1 MRRSAVRKP
10 FFVLISPQD
19 RLLPCGGRHESCS
32 VSRVGRLEW
41 GLRLIMGS
49 SVSTTP
55 LHVIVL
61 AAGEGKRMKSAR
73 PKVLMPLAGRPMLAH
88 VLDTARA
95 LQPARI
101 HIVYGHLG
109 EQVAAA
115 LTDLGD
121 LGWVHQAEQR
131 GTGHAVR
138 LAMPDVPDDARV
150 LVLYG
155 DVPLIHTQTLRDLLA
170 LEVPLAALVTQLD
183 NPYGYGRVVR
193 DGIGRVRAIIEEKDC
208 TPEQRA
214 ITWINSGILAADAGR
229 LRAWIE
235 NLTDAN
241 AQREYYL
248 TDVFAQAND
257 EGDPAAASTCVNPQE
272 VFGANDAWQLAAL
285 ERMYQRARAT
295 KLAAAGVRFADPVR
309 FDVRGEVT
317 VGRDVEI
324 DVDVILEGLVE
335 LGDDVRIGPFSRVR
349 NSTLAAG
356 TVVHSH
362 CNLDGVVTHGPCDI
376 GPFARLRP
384 GTELGAGVRI
394 GNFVE
399 TKKAHLGRNSKANH
413 LSYLG
418 DAEIGA
424 DVNVGAGTITCNYD
438 GVNKQVTTIEDGVFI
453 GSNTALIAP
462 VKIGRE
468 ATIGAGSVIGNEAPA
483 GQLSVARA
491 RQVTIAGW
499 RRPKKKS

>member
-1 MRRSAVRKP
+1 VA
-10 FFVLISPQD
+10 
-19 RLLPCGGRHESCS
+19 G
-32 VSRVGRLEW
+32 
-41 GLRLIMGS
+41 
-49 SVSTTP
+49 TA

-61 AAGEGKRMKSAR
+61 AAGEGKRMKSAK
-73 PKVLMPLAGRPMLAH
+73 PKVLMPLAGRPMLSH

-101 HIVYGHLG
+101 HVVYGHLG
-109 EQVAAA
+109 DQVRAA

-121 LGWVHQAEQR
+121 VTWVHQPEQR
-131 GTGHAVR
+131 GTGHAVK
-138 LAMPDVPDDARV
+138 LAMPNVPEDARV

-155 DVPLIHTQTLRDLLA
+155 DVPLIRGDTLNKLLA
-170 LEVPLAALVTQLD
+170 LESPLAALVTQLE

-193 DGIGRVRAIIEEKDC
+193 DGIGRVRAIVEEKDC
-208 TPEQRA
+208 TPEQRT
-214 ITWINSGILAADAGR
+214 ITWVNSGILAADARR
-229 LRAWIE
+229 LRVWIN

-257 EGDPAAASTCVNPQE
+257 EGEPAEASLCINPQE
-272 VFGANDAWQLAAL
+272 VFGANDPWQLAAL
-285 ERMYQRARAT
+285 ERLYQRLRAT
-295 KLAAAGVRFADPVR
+295 ALSAAGVRFADPVR
-309 FDVRGEVT
+309 FDIRGDVR

-324 DVDVILEGLVE
+324 DIDVILEGLVE
-335 LGDDVRIGPFSRVR
+335 LGDDVHIGPYCRVR

-384 GTELGAGVRI
+384 GTILEAGVHI

-399 TKKAHLGRNSKANH
+399 TKKAHLGEDSKAGH

-418 DAEIGA
+418 DTEIGA
-424 DVNVGAGTITCNYD
+424 GVNIGAGTITCNYD
-438 GVNKQVTTIEDGVFI
+438 GANKHVTTIEDGVFI

-462 VKIGRE
+462 VKVGKD
-468 ATIGAGSVIGNEAPA
+468 ATIGAGSVISKEAPA
-483 GQLSVARA
+483 GELTIARA
-491 RQVTIAGW
+491 RQATVPGW
-499 RRPKKKS
+499 RRPKKR

>member
-1 MRRSAVRKP
+1 MG
-10 FFVLISPQD
+10 F
-19 RLLPCGGRHESCS
+19 S
-32 VSRVGRLEW
+32 VSG
-41 GLRLIMGS
+41 
-49 SVSTTP
+49 TP

-61 AAGEGKRMKSAR
+61 AAGEGKRMKSAK

-101 HIVYGHLG
+101 HLVFGHLG
-109 EQVAAA
+109 EQVRAA

-121 LGWVHQAEQR
+121 LSWVHQAEQR
-131 GTGHAVR
+131 GTGHAVK
-138 LAMPDVPDDARV
+138 LAMPGVPEDARV
-150 LVLYG
+150 LILYG
-155 DVPLIHTQTLRDLLA
+155 DVPLIRTDTLRKLLA
-170 LEVPLAALVTQLD
+170 LETPLAALVTQLE

-193 DGIGRVRAIIEEKDC
+193 DGIGRVRAIVEEKDC

-214 ITWINSGILAADAGR
+214 ISWINSGILVADARR
-229 LRAWIE
+229 LHVWIN

-241 AQREYYL
+241 PQREYYL

-257 EGDPAAASTCVNPQE
+257 EGEPAEASLCMNPQE
-272 VFGANDAWQLAAL
+272 VFGANDPWQLAAL
-285 ERMYQRARAT
+285 ERLYQRLRAT
-295 KLAAAGVRFADPVR
+295 RLAAAGVRFSDPVR
-309 FDVRGEVT
+309 FDIRGDVR

-324 DVDVILEGLVE
+324 DIDVILEGLVE
-335 LGDDVRIGPFSRVR
+335 LGDEVHIGPFCRVR

-362 CNLDGVVTHGPCDI
+362 SNLDGVVTHGPCEI

-384 GTELGAGVRI
+384 GTELGAGASV

-399 TKKAHLGRNSKANH
+399 TKKARFGENSKANH

-424 DVNVGAGTITCNYD
+424 DVNIGAGTITCNYD
-438 GVNKQVTTIEDGVFI
+438 GAQKHVTTIEDGAFI
-453 GSNTALIAP
+453 GSNSALVAP
-462 VKIGRE
+462 VKIGKN
-468 ATIGAGSVIGNEAPA
+468 ATIGAGSVIAKEAP
-483 GQLSVARA
+483 GGELSIARA
-491 RQVTIAGW
+491 RQAMIPGW
-499 RRPKKKS
+499 HRPKKR